1 MGGGGADD
9 FEDSDDDDEPSE
21 PVEEVEAPKA
31 PRQSALKARKSS
43 AMSKKKD
50 PLRMAAKSK
59 AVADLEHCTV
69 TRYGW
74 VKRVAAAVCAGGN
87 VPKAAATQHSSD
99 LSPPT
104 PRIQAQRPLPC
115 LPLMTRRPL
124 CRFCDPA
131 VGSSGRLAGP
141 GSR

>member
-1 MGGGGADD
+1 MPQITALVSGSAAVGGGGADD

-99 LSPPT
+99 LSRPPHAFK
-104 PRIQAQRPLPC
+104 PNG
-115 LPLMTRRPL
+115 L
-124 CRFCDPA
+124 CRAC
-131 VGSSGRLAGP
+131 R
-141 GSR
+141 